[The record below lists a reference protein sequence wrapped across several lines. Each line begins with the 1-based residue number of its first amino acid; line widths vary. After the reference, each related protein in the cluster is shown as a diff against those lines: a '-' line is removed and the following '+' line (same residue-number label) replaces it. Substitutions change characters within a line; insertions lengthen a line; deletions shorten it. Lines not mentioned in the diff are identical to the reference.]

1 MYTIFFPNIQYN
13 QIARTSDMMN
23 GVFFLN
29 VTCIQC
35 HTSRRHPARYFEH
48 KGLPETPSNNR
59 IMYTITPECIR
70 LTAHSGG
77 NVNLISR
84 KCGYLLDLFSLM

>member
-1 MYTIFFPNIQYN
+1 M
-13 QIARTSDMMN
+13 
-23 GVFFLN
+23 GFFLN
-29 VTCIQC
+29 VLHVYNVTEADGILLGISS
-35 HTSRRHPARYFEH
+35 TRVYE
-48 KGLPETPSNNR
+48 KTPSNNR

-84 KCGYLLDLFSLM
+84 KCGYLLDLLS